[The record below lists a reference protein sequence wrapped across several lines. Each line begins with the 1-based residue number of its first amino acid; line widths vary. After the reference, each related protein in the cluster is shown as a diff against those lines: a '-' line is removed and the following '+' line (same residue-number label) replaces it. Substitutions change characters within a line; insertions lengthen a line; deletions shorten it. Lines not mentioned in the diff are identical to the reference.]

1 MEGKEG
7 FNTIE
12 CLRARLLAERHDSKL
27 ANEEAE
33 SLGLKFIELE
43 NKLRQEIKFRE
54 RAERRLRFLEK
65 KLESVNISST
75 SGDSEHS
82 CSSDKCES
90 SFTTYSSAST
100 DAEEN
105 ETKPHSTNSL
115 VSLHQLSKDSIQTQN
130 GPPVLKDCDCPH
142 DLRENPSPNSE
153 NSNNSESRLS
163 FSKSKSS
170 TGDSITQ
177 DTDIYSSHAS
187 TSSSRSPEDPTHSPN
202 LSSKNEK
209 NDEIRHGI

>member
-54 RAERRLRFLEK
+54 RAERRLRFWRRSL
-65 KLESVNISST
+65 T
-75 SGDSEHS
+75 
-82 CSSDKCES
+82 
-90 SFTTYSSAST
+90 ST

-115 VSLHQLSKDSIQTQN
+115 VSLHQVSKDSIQTQN
-130 GPPVLKDCDCPH
+130 GPPVLKDCDCPQ

-163 FSKSKSS
+163 FSSSKSS

-177 DTDIYSSHAS
+177 DTDIYSSRAS
-187 TSSSRSPEDPTHSPN
+187 TGSSRSPEDPTHSPN
-202 LSSKNEK
+202 LNSK